1 MISVVGIGNAAS
13 KVVSKF
19 SEIPQYD
26 VYMLNS
32 EVKKNSKYKHKL
44 ARLEDPEQCEQNV
57 PDLKKFFSGLKK
69 RVQVYIVGASISS
82 NYSLGVLEQIKD
94 HELDI
99 VYIKPDTTLLS
110 GLPLLMERAVFGVLQ
125 EYARSGLFRSFT
137 IFSNEAIEN
146 SHPNINLKSYYDTLN
161 ETVFSTMHY
170 INYFEHTEPHI
181 GSVSKPAEVS
191 KIRTVGMLNMK
202 NLEENWLYELDTPRD
217 LCYYM
222 CINTDRLEKES
233 GLHKRLV
240 GILKNKPKNAFR
252 KISYSIYET
261 HLPDFGFCVAHTN
274 VVQNNQTTLDKLEQE

>member
-13 KVVSKF
+13 QIVAKF

-32 EVKKNSKYKHKL
+32 GIKKKTKSKYKLKTFS
-44 ARLEDPEQCEQNV
+44 DPEEYERNV
-57 PDLKKFFSGLKK
+57 PDLSKFFSGLKE
-69 RVQVYIVGASISS
+69 RVQVFIMGSSFSS
-82 NYSLGVLEQIKD
+82 NYSLGILEQIKE
-94 HELDI
+94 HELDVI
-99 VYIKPDTTLLS
+99 YIKPDTTLLS
-110 GLPLLMERAVFGVLQ
+110 GVALLMERTVFGVLQ

-137 IFSNEAIEN
+137 VFSNEAIEN
-146 SHPNINLKSYYDTLN
+146 SHPNVNLKSYYDTLN
-161 ETVFSTMHY
+161 ETIFSTMHY

-181 GSVSKPAEVS
+181 GSVSKPSEIS
-191 KIRTVGMLNMK
+191 KIRSVGILNMK
-202 NLEENWLYELDTPRD
+202 NLQENWLYELDMPRD

-222 CINTDRLEKES
+222 CINTDRLENEQ

-240 GILKNKPKNAFR
+240 GLLKEKPKNAFR

-274 VVQNNQTTLDKLEQE
+274 VVQNKQNTLDKLEQE